1 MVQPGFHL
9 VTTSFTV
16 GDVPYSDEELTALEE
31 ELLSRKQE
39 LEKDIPAML
48 HTKTELTSSLRT
60 LESEI
65 QKAHLAAYNELNSL
79 MAEIHQLTIQRFTTT
94 AEIES
99 DVADDDPSLT
109 DKVFKEYLEFT
120 RKHNASLEK
129 ATTASKSKNPKA
141 KELYRKIAN
150 KAHPDKTTNKRKLVL
165 FQLAK
170 AAYAEGDLDT
180 LKILYNCLLSNTSWT
195 YVKLKKDIEVL
206 TKKRQDLSIAITMIV
221 QSSLFQVLTVKQ
233 TDPYGF
239 DTRMAI
245 RSYVQT
251 QLQDARDRVEALRP
265 KTDVANTSFSN
276 LLQDMYDQ
284 LQNGRF

>member
-9 VTTSFTV
+9 VTTSFTAE
-16 GDVPYSDEELTALEE
+16 DVPYSDEELTALEE
-31 ELLSRKQE
+31 ELLSRKHE
-39 LEKDIPAML
+39 LEKDIPTML
-48 HTKTELTSSLRT
+48 HTKTELTNSLRT

-65 QKAHLAAYNELNSL
+65 QETHPAVYNELKSL
-79 MAEIHQLTIQRFTTT
+79 MVEIQQLTTQRFTTT

-99 DVADDDPSLT
+99 DVAVDDTLLT

-129 ATTASKSKNPKA
+129 TTTASKSKHPKV

-170 AAYAEGDLDT
+170 AAYVEGDLDT

-221 QSSLFQVLTVKQ
+221 QSSLFRVFTVKQ
-233 TDPYGF
+233 TDQYGL

-265 KTDVANTSFSN
+265 KTDVANTSFSDM
-276 LLQDMYDQ
+276 LQDLYDHF
-284 LQNGRF
+284 QNSRF